1 MCGCVSGEKAMA
13 LVTVV
18 IPLYNKE
25 EQIGRAIRS
34 VREQTFADWRMVVVD
49 DGSTDAGPAI
59 VEQIEDERIEM
70 VRQANAGPGA
80 ARNAGAKLAESKYV
94 AFLDADDEWYPQFLE
109 RTLEAIE
116 EHDVAM
122 VSATMVELPR
132 GNDTLAILR
141 ENGVEPGVFSFK
153 GDEDAAQVRAIISV
167 IRADNNLMRTD
178 IVRQYGGFFEQGKCV
193 YAEDTTFLWRVM
205 LSERFIIVGPALA
218 VYHMEDSDLG
228 SLTEARPL
236 APYLRDPNTILQ
248 YCPPEKHELVRRL
261 LDILVL
267 RRVRSQAR
275 YGQRLQSFLLM
286 LKHPGAKRYEEEYR
300 ECLKRVVPGF
310 ETWCRIKSRLRSLR
324 PKRQ

>member
-1 MCGCVSGEKAMA
+1 VCGCVSGEKAMA

-141 ENGVEPGVFSFK
+141 ENGVEPGV
-153 GDEDAAQVRAIISV
+153 
-167 IRADNNLMRTD
+167 LTD